1 MDPKGFYKY
10 LIDLQRF
17 WVGTEGGEGC
27 RLLITDSPADF
38 LMSFENLENGN
49 LSFEMKVKR
58 VTQLFKNR

>member
-38 LMSFENLENGN
+38 LMSFENLEN
-49 LSFEMKVKR
+49 
-58 VTQLFKNR
+58 